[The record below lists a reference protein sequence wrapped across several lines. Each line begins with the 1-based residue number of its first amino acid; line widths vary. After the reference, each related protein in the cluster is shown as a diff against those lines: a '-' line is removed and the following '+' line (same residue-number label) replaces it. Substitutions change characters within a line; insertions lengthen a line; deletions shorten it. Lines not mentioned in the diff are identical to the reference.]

1 MTPQSNSNSCVRK
14 AKSAR
19 WMLPVLILLL
29 GAVAL
34 VPIGIRASDHA
45 DPLNLKEPESNITDL
60 FFFPKGDQMILILN
74 VRRALLTAAPYNL
87 TPFEYVVHMDF
98 HSQLT
103 FDSDEDRA
111 RYGGTVVNPAGLR
124 PDANLRFRLN
134 NDTTV
139 NKTSFEGLTNPDRIR
154 VYTGV
159 REDPFNFPRF
169 FKRNAISMVM
179 SIPLSSF
186 PEGQRDFILWGTTYK
201 DGKQVDHVGR
211 SNRTQLVRFD
221 PLNTLPPN
229 EHVPEIMRLMKKR
242 NDLFKFFNDFK
253 EWQPK
258 AVAGLIQYVYQIR
271 KYDVVP
277 DVMVYTTRFEP
288 KFPNGRQLLDDV
300 AALTCQVGDC
310 ILQELSFIEGGW
322 PRALVND
329 KPFLADWP
337 YLAEPYPDQPAM
349 PQSMKSIWPYII
361 GLLLANLIVSWLI
374 VEIIVRRPLVWL
386 FRRKRAKA
394 AA

>member
-1 MTPQSNSNSCVRK
+1 MTPKSNPVSCVRNT
-14 AKSAR
+14 KSAR

-29 GAVAL
+29 AIVAL

-60 FFFPKGDQMILILN
+60 FFFPKEDQMILILN
-74 VRRALLTAAPYNL
+74 VRRALLTAPPYNL

-134 NDTTV
+134 NDTTLKE
-139 NKTSFEGLTNPDRIR
+139 KTFQGLKDADRIR

-179 SIPLSSF
+179 SIPMSSF

-211 SNRTQLVRFD
+211 SNRTQLIRFD
-221 PLNTLPPN
+221 PLNTLPPSA
-229 EHVPEIMRLMKKR
+229 HVPEIMRLMKKWG
-242 NDLFKFFNDFK
+242 DIYKFFNDFK

-258 AVAGLIQYVYQIR
+258 AVA
-271 KYDVVP
+271 
-277 DVMVYTTRFEP
+277 
-288 KFPNGRQLLDDV
+288 
-300 AALTCQVGDC
+300 
-310 ILQELSFIEGGW
+310 
-322 PRALVND
+322 
-329 KPFLADWP
+329 
-337 YLAEPYPDQPAM
+337 
-349 PQSMKSIWPYII
+349 
-361 GLLLANLIVSWLI
+361 
-374 VEIIVRRPLVWL
+374 
-386 FRRKRAKA
+386 
-394 AA
+394 